1 MVLIYCFSQMDNP
14 LLRPSSRRISRSGG
28 SGNFAIFAS
37 LFVIVSVLVLIP
49 VLVVVLHNPTES
61 ITTTTT
67 AAATT
72 TFPTSTTIT
81 TTATTTLTTTT
92 TAATT
97 TTPSIISLVDGV
109 SNRVDYDSID
119 DSFVFAEYEAV
130 GPSDVQLRVKKKS
143 AATNNLIWSI
153 SQACLAVEP
162 TYGYNFVTIE
172 PVTSNIYV
180 ATRCT
185 NGTFIYKYTP
195 AGSLIWE
202 QNYGT
207 ERFESQY
214 NGARLEFDSTNSFFY
229 VQQQQT
235 VNVVLLQ
242 INATSGIPTGISATV
257 NGACSSLPN
266 YTTGGS
272 TVNLKFAQGKIITG
286 EQVQINNSDYRLC
299 IQTYNATTLALE
311 SVYVD
316 NLANASVLK
325 NYAISIDVDKANG
338 DVYAFI
344 YQSTDAGWASTTTY
358 LKLLKYDSLNTLV
371 YSSTFLN
378 ATFQLSDPNTGLPG
392 PRSII
397 APTNGVLY
405 FLSQYVTSPGAS
417 TGFRMLLSVNT
428 TNGNQIALRSVVLSD
443 MALVATSPMWRA
455 IDSTIYYLTELDTSL
470 SNFPG

>member
-1 MVLIYCFSQMDNP
+1 
-14 LLRPSSRRISRSGG
+14 
-28 SGNFAIFAS
+28 
-37 LFVIVSVLVLIP
+37 
-49 VLVVVLHNPTES
+49 
-61 ITTTTT
+61 
-67 AAATT
+67 
-72 TFPTSTTIT
+72 
-81 TTATTTLTTTT
+81 
-92 TAATT
+92 
-97 TTPSIISLVDGV
+97 
-109 SNRVDYDSID
+109 
-119 DSFVFAEYEAV
+119 
-130 GPSDVQLRVKKKS
+130 
-143 AATNNLIWSI
+143 
-153 SQACLAVEP
+153 VEP

-172 PVTSNIYV
+172 PITSNIYV

-235 VNVVLLQ
+235 VNVVLLK
-242 INATSGIPTGISATV
+242 INATTGVSTGISATV

-272 TVNLKFAQGKIITG
+272 IVNLKFAQGKIITG

-358 LKLLKYDSLNTLV
+358 LKLLKYNALNTLV
-371 YSSTFLN
+371 YSSMFLN

-397 APTNGVLY
+397 VNGILY
-405 FLSQYVTSPGAS
+405 FLSQFVTLPGAS
-417 TGFRMLLSVNT
+417 TGFRMLLSINT
-428 TNGNQIALRSVVLSD
+428 TSGNQIALRSVALSD
-443 MALVATSPMWRA
+443 MTLVATSPMWRA
-455 IDSTIYYLTELDTSL
+455 INSAIYYLTELDTSL
-470 SNFPG
+470 SIFPG